1 MRRQCSDLRRLE
13 TGSGASRGA
22 GAVTMTRRVR
32 MVRFAVAFA
41 ALSLSF
47 AWQISGSVA
56 QIVSTPRELAII
68 RLNVLD
74 LLVHEPSLPLPVRQ
88 RHDALFH
95 YYQELGG
102 DLLWLGSRRPN
113 EFLARLDNA
122 ASDGLDPKD
131 YPSKQLATLAAA
143 KANDDKRSLAL
154 VELYF
159 SAAFLEYASDIR
171 VGRFLP
177 RQIDPDFFI
186 EGRSI
191 DPTEALKALAGVDS
205 LDRFFNAWQPANP
218 RYAELRSALA
228 AYRALAAKGGW
239 AAVPLG
245 ATLKPGMTDP
255 RVSAIRARLMLT
267 DGAGPAANDPQ
278 AYDGAL
284 VEAVKRFQARQGLES
299 DGVIAASTI
308 VSMNV
313 PVKERIQSIVMAME
327 RLRWMPEDLGRQ
339 YVIVNI
345 AGFELRRVNDGRVE
359 ERMAVVV
366 GKPFHRTP
374 VFSDRIRYIEFN
386 PYWNVPPAIALNEE
400 LPKLRTNPSGLAA
413 EGFEIVQGEQV
424 IAPGSIDWSR
434 YGGGSF
440 PFQLRQRPGAN
451 NALGR
456 VKLMFPNPHNVYL
469 HDSPARSLF
478 SRNERAFSHGCIRL
492 ERPLELA
499 DQVLRAGGVSGWNK
513 DRIDQVIASAKPTD
527 VNLQQPLPVHITY
540 LTAWV
545 DGGVVN
551 FRRDIYGH
559 DAKLLAALDGKSI
572 AW

>member
-1 MRRQCSDLRRLE
+1 MRRQCSDLRRWE
-13 TGSGASRGA
+13 TGSGASL
-22 GAVTMTRRVR
+22 VTITRRAW
-32 MVRFAVAFA
+32 MVRFAVALA
-41 ALSLSF
+41 ALYLSL
-47 AWQISGSVA
+47 AWQISDSLA

-68 RLNVLD
+68 RINVLD

-88 RHDALFH
+88 RRDALWQ

-102 DLLWLGSRRPN
+102 ELLWLGSRRPN
-113 EFLARLDNA
+113 EFLARLHNA

-143 KANDDKRSLAL
+143 KATDDKRSLAL

-177 RQIDPDFFI
+177 RQVDPNFFI

-191 DPTEALKALAGVDS
+191 DQTEALKGLAGVDS
-205 LDRFFNAWQPANP
+205 LDLFFNAWQPADP

-228 AYRALAAKGGW
+228 AYRALAANGGW

-245 ATLKPGMTDP
+245 ETLKPGMTDP
-255 RVSAIRARLMLT
+255 RVPAIRARLMLT
-267 DGAGPAANDPQ
+267 DGAGPPANDPQ

-284 VEAVKRFQARQGLES
+284 VEAAKRFQARQGLES
-299 DGVIAASTI
+299 DGVIGASTI

-313 PVKERIQSIVMAME
+313 PVQERIQSIVMAME
-327 RLRWMPEDLGRQ
+327 RLRWMPEDLGKQ
-339 YVIVNI
+339 HVIVNI
-345 AGFELRRVNDGRVE
+345 AGFELRRVNGGSVE

-366 GKPFHRTP
+366 GKPYHRTP

-386 PYWNVPPAIALNEE
+386 PYWNVPPTIALKEE
-400 LPKLRTNPSGLAA
+400 LPRLRTNPSGLAA
-413 EGFEIVQGEQV
+413 QGFEIVQGNQV
-424 IAPGSIDWSR
+424 IDPTSIDWSR
-434 YGGGSF
+434 YGGGNF
-440 PFQLRQRPGAN
+440 PFQLRQRPGSN

-492 ERPLELA
+492 ARPLELA

-513 DRIDQVIASAKPTD
+513 DRIDQVIASAKTTV
-527 VNLQQPLPVHITY
+527 VNLQEPLPVHITY

-551 FRRDIYGH
+551 FRGDIYGH
-559 DAKLLAALDGKSI
+559 DAKLLAALDGKTI